1 MKTEQVKL
9 TKLKVNSEN
18 PRSITKDKFEKLI
31 NSILVFPRMLE
42 IRPIVVDGDYTALG
56 GNQRTEALKAIAK
69 MDIDEISDRL
79 YDVADFQRM
88 SKAEQKLLIEHWFD
102 WLEDKI
108 VPVIKADE
116 LTEDE
121 RKQFIIKDNAGF
133 GEWDWDMLA
142 NSWDA
147 DLLTDWGLD
156 LPGDWD
162 SGINP
167 DECGEEFSLPDGD
180 KDPFQQMTFTLA
192 DAQAEVI
199 KQAIADVKQSEEY
212 KYMET
217 FGNENS
223 NGNALYLI
231 VSQWAEQRK

>member
-18 PRSITKDKFEKLI
+18 PRTITKDKFEKLI

-69 MDIDEISDRL
+69 MEITTIADRL
-79 YDVADFQRM
+79 AGVADFGNKCDGDR
-88 SKAEQKLLIEHWFD
+88 ARIIDYWND
-102 WLEDKI
+102 WLDNKV

-116 LTEDE
+116 LNDE
-121 RKQFIIKDNAGF
+121 ECKQFIIKDNSSF
-133 GEWDWDMLA
+133 GSYDWDMLA

-162 SGINP
+162 KIEETCS
-167 DECGEEFSLPDGD
+167 DEDTPTEDAGKWVSIVCPCCGREI
-180 KDPFQQMTFTLA
+180 MVNTVT
-192 DAQAEVI
+192 
-199 KQAIADVKQSEEY
+199 
-212 KYMET
+212 
-217 FGNENS
+217 NE
-223 NGNALYLI
+223 AR
-231 VSQWAEQRK
+231 E

>member
-18 PRSITKDKFEKLI
+18 PRTITKDKFEKLI

-69 MDIDEISDRL
+69 MGITTIADRL
-79 YDVADFQRM
+79 TGVAEFQRM
-88 SKAEQKLLIEHWFD
+88 SKTEQ
-102 WLEDKI
+102 EDLMRYWDAWIFGGKK

-121 RKQFIIKDNAGF
+121 RKQFIIKDNACF
-133 GEWDWDMLA
+133 GDWDWDMLA
-142 NSWDA
+142 NEWDA

-156 LPGDWD
+156 LPSDWD
-162 SGINP
+162 KIEETCSDEDKPAEDAGKWVSVVCPCCGRDIMIN
-167 DECGEEFSLPDGD
+167 
-180 KDPFQQMTFTLA
+180 TVTN
-192 DAQAEVI
+192 EVR
-199 KQAIADVKQSEEY
+199 E
-212 KYMET
+212 
-217 FGNENS
+217 
-223 NGNALYLI
+223 
-231 VSQWAEQRK
+231 